1 MCCVVRCVLLSGG
14 EGQGQ
19 LIAVVTIVAIIGFII
34 FKTLPVY
41 WREQNVRNELTDM
54 ARKYAIGAKGFAT
67 EKELEGQWLK
77 ISNEFN
83 VPQEAKFTA
92 DRQGGRSFSKCST
105 PNPSTT
111 WCTRTIGKSTP
122 KPRIPSGGTKWADA
136 T

>member
-1 MCCVVRCVLLSGG
+1 MSRHFVLRRPVRATERG

-54 ARKYAIGAKGFAT
+54 ARKYAIGAKGFTT
-67 EKELEGQWLK
+67 EKELESQWLK

-92 DRQGGRSFSKCST
+92 DRQGGKVILKVQYTEPINYLVYTYDWEVNAEASDS
-105 PNPSTT
+105 
-111 WCTRTIGKSTP
+111 IG
-122 KPRIPSGGTKWADA
+122 RY
-136 T
+136 

>member
-1 MCCVVRCVLLSGG
+1 MGRHFVLRRPVRAAERG

-67 EKELEGQWLK
+67 EKELESQWLK

-92 DRQGGRSFSKCST
+92 DRQGGKVILKVQYTEPINYLVYTYDWEVNAEASDS
-105 PNPSTT
+105 
-111 WCTRTIGKSTP
+111 IG
-122 KPRIPSGGTKWADA
+122 RY
-136 T
+136 

>member
-1 MCCVVRCVLLSGG
+1 MSRHFVLRRPVRATER

-92 DRQGGRSFSKCST
+92 DRQGKVILKVQYTEPINYLVYTYDWEVNAEASDSIGRY
-105 PNPSTT
+105 
-111 WCTRTIGKSTP
+111 
-122 KPRIPSGGTKWADA
+122 
-136 T
+136 

>member
-1 MCCVVRCVLLSGG
+1 MSRHFVLRRPVRATERG

-92 DRQGGRSFSKCST
+92 DRQGGKVILKVQYTEPINYLVYTYDWEVNAEASDS
-105 PNPSTT
+105 
-111 WCTRTIGKSTP
+111 IG
-122 KPRIPSGGTKWADA
+122 RY
-136 T
+136 